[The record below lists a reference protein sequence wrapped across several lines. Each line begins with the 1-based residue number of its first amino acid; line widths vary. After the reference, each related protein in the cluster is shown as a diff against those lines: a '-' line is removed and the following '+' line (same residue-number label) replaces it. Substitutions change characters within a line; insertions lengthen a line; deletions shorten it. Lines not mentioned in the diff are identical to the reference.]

1 MHGQALPTARALRCH
16 RRNDLAGTYLSLSEP
31 ADAEKSHSKRP
42 HRPISMNNKMI
53 RRAVILG
60 GGYAGVMCANR
71 LAGTLRDEVEV
82 TLVNPI
88 DDFVER
94 LLLHEVAARANSDS
108 ATRHSLTELLNPSVR
123 LVIGSATTIRHDRS
137 EIDGV
142 DSSSGQQWTLQYDD
156 MIYAIGS
163 GAVLDPV
170 PGTRE
175 FAFDLSSLEQAHKLR
190 DALAECVPGDS
201 VIVVGG
207 GSTAIEMVSELAVAR
222 PDLSLKMITSSVL
235 APTVSEKARSYI
247 RNARA
252 MRNVDVIENVSVAE
266 VISGGIITGSG
277 EHVVGNVVVWAASF
291 AVPSL
296 ARDSGLAVD
305 KSGRLLVDAS
315 MRSTAHPRI
324 LGAGDGAVVTGSAG
338 RTLRMACATAAP
350 QGAHAAQTVIAD
362 LKGVEPKP
370 FALRYLVLSLSLGP
384 GDGLIQSTNS
394 DDSPRDFTV
403 KGKTGAL
410 INDLNNRYARMILS
424 WERRRAG
431 TYHWAKPKKQHPEKI
446 DL

>member
-1 MHGQALPTARALRCH
+1 MRTEMTATSAISHACTLP
-16 RRNDLAGTYLSLSEP
+16 LSDP
-31 ADAEKSHSKRP
+31 TDAAKSHSMRP
-42 HRPISMNNKMI
+42 YRPIGMNNKTI
-53 RRAVILG
+53 RRVVILG

-71 LAGTLRDEVEV
+71 LAGTLRGKVQV

-88 DDFVER
+88 NSFVER
-94 LLLHEVAARANSDS
+94 LLLHEVAARADSDS
-108 ATRHSLTELLNPSVR
+108 ATRHSLTELLNPSVQ
-123 LVIGSATTIRHDRS
+123 LVIGSATTIRHDHN

-142 DSSSGQQWTLQYDD
+142 DSPSGKQWTLQYDD
-156 MIYAIGS
+156 LIYAIGS

-190 DALAECVPGDS
+190 DALAECVAGDS

-207 GSTAIEMVSELAVAR
+207 GSTAIEMVSELSVAR

-235 APTVSEKARSYI
+235 APTVSEKARAYI
-247 RNARA
+247 RNAQA

-266 VISGGIITGSG
+266 VTPDGIITGSG
-277 EHVVGNVVVWAASF
+277 EHVEGNVVVWAASF

-384 GDGLIQSTNS
+384 GDGLIQLTNS
-394 DDSPRDFTV
+394 DDTPRDFTI

-410 INDLNNRYARMILS
+410 FNDLNNRYARVILS

-431 TYHWAKPKKQHPEKI
+431 SYHWAKPKNHRPENI
-446 DL
+446 DA